1 MAAEEP
7 DSTAVRTALW
17 RALHVERDAAP
28 HVFDDTVGLALAAPP
43 AGWQQRP
50 DMAPAWTA
58 PIRAGIVQRARFVED
73 LLAERGAPQYV
84 ILGAGLDTFVQR
96 RPELAARMRVF
107 EVERPGPQ
115 AWKRRRL
122 AELHL
127 PAPVFVPVDFEA
139 GASWWDE
146 LVRAGFDPAQPAV
159 VTSLGVSMYLTREA
173 IAAML
178 RQVAALAHGSTFAL
192 TFLVPGERLP
202 PDERAGLEAAQRGAQ
217 ASGTP
222 FVSFFVPDDLVAL
235 ARACGFRDVAHVP
248 PETLVARYFTGR
260 RDGLA
265 PSSGEQ
271 FVIART

>member
-1 MAAEEP
+1 MANEP

-17 RALHVERDAAP
+17 RALHVERDAPP
-28 HVFDDTVGLALAAPP
+28 HVFDDTLGKQLAAPP

-50 DMAPAWTA
+50 DMAPPWTA

-107 EVERPGPQ
+107 EVDQPGPQ
-115 AWKRRRL
+115 RWKQQRI
-122 AELHL
+122 AELGW

-146 LVRAGFDPAQPAV
+146 LVAAGFATAQPAF
-159 VTSLGVSMYLTREA
+159 VTSLGVSMYLTRDA

-178 RQVAALAHGSTFAL
+178 RQVAALAPGSTFVL
-192 TFLVPGERLP
+192 TFLVPGELLP

-222 FVSFFVPDDLVAL
+222 FVSFFTPEDLVAL
-235 ARACGFRDVAHVP
+235 ARECGFRTVEHVAP
-248 PETLVARYFTGR
+248 ATLKARYFAGR
-260 RDGLA
+260 SDGLA
-265 PSSGEQ
+265 AGSGEQ
-271 FVIART
+271 IIVASS